1 MRLLPRI
8 PTEQRLQADVVAKLL
23 SIKLDEIARF
33 IRFVARSLKR
43 IAKRNYIQNTTT

>member
-23 SIKLDEIARF
+23 AIKFDEIARLV
-33 IRFVARSLKR
+33 RLVARSLKR
-43 IAKRNYIQNTTT
+43 IAKRNDIQNTTT